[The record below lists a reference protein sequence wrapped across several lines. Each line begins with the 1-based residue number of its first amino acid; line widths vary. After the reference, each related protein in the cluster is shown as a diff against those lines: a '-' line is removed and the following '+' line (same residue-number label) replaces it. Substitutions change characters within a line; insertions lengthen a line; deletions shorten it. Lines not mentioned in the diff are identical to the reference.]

1 MNMEKQYSFDENV
14 VSDLYKDAYGSR
26 PREGFWDNWD
36 NASADQKQAIWDDL
50 LAAADAENER
60 EELMRQEAIVDL
72 ENRIKFMQST
82 IVGASRED
90 CVRYLHDV
98 YKTNG
103 DVAYLEFNLGVPY
116 GYISG
121 KKVGWLQ

>member
-1 MNMEKQYSFDENV
+1 MLFRSENV

-36 NASADQKQAIWDDL
+36 NASADQKQAIWDGL
-50 LAAADAENER
+50 IETMNAEVARER
-60 EELMRQEAIVDL
+60 EIQRQAVADFED
-72 ENRIKFMQST
+72 RIKFMQST

-90 CVRYLHDV
+90 CIRYLHDV
-98 YKTNG
+98 YKTDG
-103 DVAYLEFNLGVPY
+103 DVEYLEFNLGVPY

-121 KKVGWLQ
+121 KKVGWL

>member
-50 LAAADAENER
+50 LTAADAENER

-72 ENRIKFMQST
+72 ENRIRFMQST

-90 CVRYLHDV
+90 CIRYLHDV

-103 DVAYLEFNLGVPY
+103 DIEYLEFNLGVPY
-116 GYISG
+116 G
-121 KKVGWLQ
+121 

>member
-1 MNMEKQYSFDENV
+1 MRNSTAAFLPSQRHTRMLNDS
-14 VSDLYKDAYGSR
+14 
-26 PREGFWDNWD
+26 
-36 NASADQKQAIWDDL
+36 ASADQKQAIWDDL
-50 LAAADAENER
+50 LEAADAENER

-72 ENRIKFMQST
+72 ENRIQFMQST
-82 IVGASRED
+82 IVGATRED

-103 DVAYLEFNLGVPY
+103 DVEYLEFNLGIPY

-121 KKVGWLQ
+121 KKAGWLQ